1 MLLEITPKN
10 SRYSW
15 YSHQFIYIS
24 IYLYNIYIYV
34 LLHYYIISSVYL
46 YIYLSLYI
54 YVYYINICNNFQPQN
69 ATAQGWSA
77 ARYPAE
83 RRWLVSHSF
92 DPPRLYAKLRGEPAK
107 EFFGETVVQFF
118 EDQWLYVY
126 IYNDIYLMIVYLYI
140 PGTQLW
146 PL

>member
-1 MLLEITPKN
+1 MLLEITPKK

-15 YSHQFIYIS
+15 YSHQFIYLY
-24 IYLYNIYIYV
+24 IYIYIYIYV

-54 YVYYINICNNFQPQN
+54 YIYYINICNNFQPQN

-107 EFFGETVVQFF
+107 DFFGETVVQFL

-126 IYNDIYLMIVYLYI
+126 IYNDVYLMIVYLYI